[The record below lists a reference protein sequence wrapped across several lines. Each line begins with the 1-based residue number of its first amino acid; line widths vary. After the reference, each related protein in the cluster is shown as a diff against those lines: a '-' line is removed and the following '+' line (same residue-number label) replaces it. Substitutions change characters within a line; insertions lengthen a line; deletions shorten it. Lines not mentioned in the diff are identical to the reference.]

1 MVTLAQVQAGLNRYI
16 AQEFLSK
23 MTGWQKWV
31 FGASAAMLGNNIT
44 GIFNQLKGNNLVK
57 MMGIIDDNDNIDL
70 DKLYA
75 AFKEQ
80 ARQSSVTFDLPVI
93 GATTLNEGDIDK
105 LYSFIKGVSQYVS

>member
-31 FGASAAMLGNNIT
+31 FGASAAMLNSNIT

-57 MMGIIDDNDNIDL
+57 MMGVIDENDNIDI

-80 ARQSSVTFDLPVI
+80 ARQSSVTFDLPVV
-93 GATTLNEGDIDK
+93 GATTLNEGDVEK
-105 LYSFIKGVSQYVS
+105 LYSFIKGVNIYGT

>member
-1 MVTLAQVQAGLNRYI
+1 MVNLAQVQAGLNQYI

-31 FGASAAMLGNNIT
+31 FGASAAMLNSNIANV
-44 GIFNQLKGNNLVK
+44 FNQLKENGLVK
-57 MMGIIDDNDNIDL
+57 MLGVIDQNDNIDL

-80 ARQSSVTFDLPVI
+80 ARQSSITFDLPVV
-93 GATTLNEGDIDK
+93 GATTLNESDVDK
-105 LYSFIKGVSQYVS
+105 LYSFIKGVR